1 MTRSAEEAV
10 AAGRALIGAPF
21 RPQGRSVE
29 TGLDCLGVVAA
40 AAGAD
45 LAKTR
50 RDYRLRDFEPEAIG
64 RALETL
70 GFRPA
75 EEGPARPGDILILA
89 PAPGRLHAAIL
100 TPGGY
105 VHADAGLRRVVE
117 APGAPPWP
125 VISAWRLC

>member
-1 MTRSAEEAV
+1 MTRSAEAIV

-21 RPQGRSVE
+21 RPQGRSAE
-29 TGLDCLGVVAA
+29 TGLDCLGLVAA

-64 RALETL
+64 QALETL
-70 GFRPA
+70 GFRRA
-75 EEGPARPGDILILA
+75 EGPARPGDILILA
-89 PAPGRLHAAIL
+89 PAPGRLHAAIV
-100 TPGGY
+100 TPGGHL
-105 VHADAGLRRVVE
+105 HADAGLRRVVE

-125 VISAWRLC
+125 VLSAWRLS

>member
-1 MTRSAEEAV
+1 MTRSAEEVV
-10 AAGRALIGAPF
+10 AAGRALTGAPF
-21 RPQGRSVE
+21 RPQGRSAG

-40 AAGAD
+40 AAGAEP
-45 LAKTR
+45 AGTR

-64 RALETL
+64 QALEAL
-70 GFRPA
+70 GFRRA
-75 EEGPARPGDILILA
+75 EGPARPGDVLILA

-105 VHADAGLRRVVE
+105 LHADAGLRRVVE

-125 VISAWRLC
+125 VLSAWRLS